1 MEMAPGRPHVG
12 SDVGI
17 GTTGLPWLFNRFPV
31 TRGKRLGLRPLFL
44 TLDVVLTEQ
53 TAEKGRADRKGCEG
67 TSWGEGMFS
76 TWASM
81 YSTVK
86 N

>member
-1 MEMAPGRPHVG
+1 MG

-17 GTTGLPWLFNRFPV
+17 RTPGLLWLFNGFPV

-44 TLDVVLTEQ
+44 TLDMVLTEQ
-53 TAEKGRADRKGCEG
+53 AAEKGRADWKGCEG
-67 TSWGEGMFS
+67 NSWGEGMFS